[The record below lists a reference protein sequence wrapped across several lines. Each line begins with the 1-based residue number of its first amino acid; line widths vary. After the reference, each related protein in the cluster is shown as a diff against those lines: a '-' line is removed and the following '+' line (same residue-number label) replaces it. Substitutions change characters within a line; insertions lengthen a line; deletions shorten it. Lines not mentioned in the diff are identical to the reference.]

1 MAPGL
6 PVNGRLALCDWNQSM
21 SVANQ
26 LVKVPGSMMYWP
38 TSGPPKPSSSLDL
51 EDLFDSPAPEPPS
64 IPQPILGESLQSI
77 MDAAKDQVDDLE
89 DELNRSPPKKRKKD
103 KVPYHVKAAVDKLM
117 GSEALCCKSYI
128 YYYPCKDQGLKG
140 FC

>member
-1 MAPGL
+1 MCVTFMCDPCKATGGQLEQIYAVLSLVQRPEGSGNLPPAMAPGL

-64 IPQPILGESLQSI
+64 
-77 MDAAKDQVDDLE
+77 
-89 DELNRSPPKKRKKD
+89 
-103 KVPYHVKAAVDKLM
+103 
-117 GSEALCCKSYI
+117 
-128 YYYPCKDQGLKG
+128 PCI
-140 FC
+140 